1 MNQIILNRVSD
12 LKESLLNNSKTLKQV
27 IDELYIIES
36 DLKIDFSV
44 LYNMLYSSRPE
55 IYLN

>member
-12 LKESLLNNSKTLKQV
+12 LKESLFNNSKTLEQV

-36 DLKIDFSV
+36 DLNFDFSV